1 MLGRHTGGL
10 PGEPVPGKA
19 RNEFVHRIMVMDTVA
34 ELNLLEIFQESL
46 VFGVIL
52 VSGITGIYFFEK
64 LAQGEIVTTVLV
76 PEDVAPL
83 EGGLA

>member
-1 MLGRHTGGL
+1 
-10 PGEPVPGKA
+10 
-19 RNEFVHRIMVMDTVA
+19 MVMDTVA

-83 EGGLA
+83 EGGFRQIIYEFLLIEREILETGHYVA